1 MCSGRIFDAAES
13 KSGVEGLLDAEMK
26 TGPSQ
31 LRDGSRADDAD
42 LKHSQD

>member
-1 MCSGRIFDAAES
+1 MMIFDAAES

-42 LKHSQD
+42 LKHS